1 MYCGN
6 CGARYFACTQRRKDK
21 TTGKYIK
28 STESYV
34 YYKCYTRDGNKSMRK
49 GDYCKNPTI
58 RVDKLDK
65 VILDEIK
72 KLKLDPDRLERIIN
86 TESKEKVEN
95 TELTVLRNK
104 LDNTQSK
111 IDKLMDLYTIGTIPI
126 TEIGDRI
133 KPLYEEKE
141 KIELEINTRENEL
154 QEPHGLS
161 ISETRDILDQFA
173 DIDNLD
179 HDLKRELVQSL
190 IERIEVLPEPD
201 SIKIYWKFV

>member
-1 MYCGN
+1 MVIN
-6 CGARYFACTQRRKDK
+6 T
-21 TTGKYIK
+21 
-28 STESYV
+28 
-34 YYKCYTRDGNKSMRK
+34 MRK

-126 TEIGDRI
+126 TEIGDRM